1 MRKRGTKFVWRYRLG
16 DMDPR
21 LQVALDRW
29 DCAHAVAL
37 GGDAGA
43 RQYFR
48 VEHPSLGTALVV
60 LYPPAAPESRDD
72 SYFEYRALQA
82 YLDPVVRVA
91 TTIQFDN
98 ELRAM
103 LVEDLGRTTLE
114 ARLTA
119 HPEEELQWAREV
131 AKQLATWLGL
141 LTEGAP
147 PRAFF
152 MLRRFDLEK
161 FQFEWEYCKQN
172 FFADFLQK
180 DPPLWLDRMM
190 EEIHSGL
197 DSRTHSLVHRDF
209 HVRNLM
215 VHGDRLI
222 TLDFQDAR
230 KGAATYDLASILFDG
245 YWDWSE
251 EAKDVLIQ
259 GVREELGWSETLL
272 WEELNLSAIQRN
284 FKALGTFGHQIVHR
298 NKPHFAP
305 AIPRTL
311 RHLLGHFQRTRQGEG
326 VLAVEHWLRLSEKRL
341 LKTAGSE
348 LD

>member
-1 MRKRGTKFVWRYRLG
+1 
-16 DMDPR
+16 MDPR
-21 LQVALDRW
+21 LQEALARW
-29 DCAHAVAL
+29 DCSNPRAL
-37 GGDAGA
+37 SGDAGL

-48 VEHPSLGTALVV
+48 VDHPLLGNVLVV
-60 LYPPAAPESRDD
+60 LYPPADPRTGDD
-72 SYFEYRALQA
+72 PYYEYRALQA

-91 TTIQFDN
+91 TIIQVDDD
-98 ELRAM
+98 LRAM

-119 HPEEELQWAREV
+119 HPDEELQWAEE
-131 AKQLATWLGL
+131 AASQLATWLGL
-141 LTEGAP
+141 LTEAAP

-152 MLRRFDLEK
+152 MLRRFDQAK
-161 FQFEWEYCKQN
+161 FQFEWNFCKQN
-172 FFADFLQK
+172 FFAEFLQK
-180 DPPLWLDRMM
+180 DPPLWLERMM
-190 EEIHSGL
+190 DELHSGL
-197 DSRTHSLVHRDF
+197 DSRTHFLVHRDF

-215 VHGDRLI
+215 IHGERLI

-251 EAKDVLIQ
+251 EAREVLLG
-259 GVREELGWSETLL
+259 GVREELGWSESLL

-284 FKALGTFGHQIVHR
+284 FKALGTFAHQIIHQ

-311 RHLLGHFQRTRQGEG
+311 RHLLGHFQRIRQGEA
-326 VLAVEHWLRLSEKRL
+326 VLASEHWLRLSEKRL
-341 LKTAGSE
+341 LKTAGG
-348 LD
+348 D